1 MIVKSTRLGDI
12 EVAADKIITMM
23 RPILGFESLN
33 KFCLIDVKEFSP
45 FLWLQSIENEEV
57 AFAVANPILFWP
69 DYRIDVN
76 SKEIAELEVQ
86 SVQNVETYVIVNFAD
101 KAEDIS
107 ANLQGPILINSE
119 NNRAKQLVLVNS
131 KYNVRHFIM
140 EAIPEQPKPRIT
152 EEEFAAM

>member
-1 MIVKSTRLGDI
+1 VG
-12 EVAADKIITMM
+12 
-23 RPILGFESLN
+23 
-33 KFCLIDVKEFSP
+33 
-45 FLWLQSIENEEV
+45 
-57 AFAVANPILFWP
+57 
-69 DYRIDVN
+69 
-76 SKEIAELEVQ
+76 

-101 KAEDIS
+101 KAEEIS